1 MKKKIVI
8 FGTGGH
14 AITITN
20 ELKKLKRFSIY
31 GYCVHNTYSLGAKKF
46 LSSKIFNINK
56 DNLQM
61 MSRLSIS
68 GVIAIGDNNVR
79 KKIVDE
85 VKLLSNNFKWEKI
98 ISKDSFVG
106 ENVEVDDGAVI
117 MSGCIIGP
125 FTKIKRHCLVNTGS
139 IIEHENQLDEYSST
153 GPGAVTAGNVK
164 IGELS
169 HLGIGA
175 VVKERIKIGKNVIIG
190 GNSFVNKNCI
200 NNSVYFG
207 SPAKLVKKIKIIM

>member
-8 FGTGGH
+8 FGAGGH
-14 AITITN
+14 AIVIAN
-20 ELKKLKRFSIY
+20 ELKKLKRFSIV
-31 GYCVHNTYSLGAKKF
+31 GYCVNNTISLGTKKF

-56 DNLQM
+56 ANLQM

-79 KKIVDE
+79 KKIVDQ
-85 VKLLSNNFKWEKI
+85 VKLLNNNFKWEKI

-106 ENVEVDDGAVI
+106 ENVEVGDGAVI
-117 MSGCIIGP
+117 MSGCVIGP
-125 FTKIKRHCLVNTGS
+125 FTKIKKHCLVNTGS
-139 IIEHENQLDEYSST
+139 IIEHENQLDDYSSI
-153 GPGAVTAGNVK
+153 GPGVITAGNVK

-175 VVKERIKIGKNVIIG
+175 VVKERVKIGKNVIIG

-200 NNSVYFG
+200 NNSIYFG
-207 SPAKLVKKIKIIM
+207 SPAKLVKKIL

>member
-8 FGTGGH
+8 FGAGGH
-14 AITITN
+14 AIVITN
-20 ELKKLKRFSIY
+20 ELKKLKRFSIF
-31 GYCVHNTYSLGAKKF
+31 GYCVNKAISSGTKKF
-46 LSSKIFNINK
+46 LSNKIFNINRA
-56 DNLQM
+56 NLQM

-68 GVIAIGDNNVR
+68 GVIAIGDNNTR

-106 ENVEVDDGAVI
+106 ENVEVGDGAVI
-117 MSGCIIGP
+117 MSGCVIGP

-153 GPGAVTAGNVK
+153 GPGVVTAGNVK

-175 VVKERIKIGKNVIIG
+175 VVKERVKIGKNVIIG
-190 GNSFVNKNCI
+190 GNSFVNKNCL
-200 NNSVYFG
+200 NNSIYFG
-207 SPAKLVKKIKIIM
+207 SPAKLVKKKV

>member
-8 FGTGGH
+8 FGAGGH
-14 AITITN
+14 AMVITN
-20 ELKKLKRFSIY
+20 ELKKLKRFSIF
-31 GYCVHNTYSLGAKKF
+31 GYCVNNAISSGAKKF

-56 DNLQM
+56 ANLQM

-68 GVIAIGDNNVR
+68 GVIAIGDNNAR

-98 ISKDSFVG
+98 ISKDSFVS

-117 MSGCIIGP
+117 MSGCVIGP

-207 SPAKLVKKIKIIM
+207 SPAKLVKKIKIVM